1 MSGRELDQYVL
12 AVGAPTAKQT
22 RAAAVHVADR
32 IAAEHPHP
40 LDDVMPRLAGR
51 TLARDPAVAAGVLEL
66 LDVLGLIRPRQQPE
80 GVES

>member
-1 MSGRELDQYVL
+1 MGARELETASFGPVNTTADQ
-12 AVGAPTAKQT
+12 Q

-51 TLARDPAVAAGVLEL
+51 LIAKDPVVAVGVREL
-66 LDVLGLIRPRQQPE
+66 LAALGITDTTPRRA
-80 GVES
+80 S